1 MQVDALDLVRLN
13 EDIVVDSVVE
23 RPRISRLILKRRE
36 DARQGV
42 LGDLNDS
49 RRMDNHKVDGVG
61 GRSRELV
68 TAIGLSIG
76 SAVIQSDARAEA
88 SLRYAN
94 NPHTVVDLDLFVDIV
109 LVGEI
114 TGDLRLESGISL
126 LGNEENSSVK
136 RNFVVTHRSLGGI
149 NESGNIGSANGDVG
163 GCAGVD
169 SARSGEFAESVSV

>member
-1 MQVDALDLVRLN
+1 MQIDALDLVRLH
-13 EDIVVDSVVE
+13 EDVVIDAIVK
-23 RPRISRLILKRRE
+23 RPPISLLILKRRE

-49 RRMDNHKVDGVG
+49 RRMDDHKVDGVR

-68 TAIGLSIG
+68 TAIGLSVG
-76 SAVIQSDARAEA
+76 SAVIERDARAEA

-94 NPHTVVDLDLFVDIV
+94 NSHTVVDFDFAIDTILI
-109 LVGEI
+109 GEV

-126 LGNEENSSVK
+126 LRNEEDSAIE
-136 RNFVVTHRSLGGI
+136 RNFVIAHRGFGGI
-149 NESGNIGSANGDVG
+149 DESRYVCGADRYIS

-169 SARSGEFAESVSV
+169 SARSGELAESVSV